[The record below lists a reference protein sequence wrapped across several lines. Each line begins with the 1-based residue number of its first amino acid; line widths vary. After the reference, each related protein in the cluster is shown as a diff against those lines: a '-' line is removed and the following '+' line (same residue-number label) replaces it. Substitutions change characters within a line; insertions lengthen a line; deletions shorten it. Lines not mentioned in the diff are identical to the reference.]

1 MNDTLTRELAD
12 GRRRCA
18 TPTPTKVVT
27 LTGAG
32 QVLLCGRRSQGH
44 SRRRPAAGAYVKGIA
59 DDLHRAMSTFARM
72 DAVLITAVNGVA
84 AGAGFPLGVSGDLV
98 LAAESASFTMAY
110 TKAGLSPD
118 GSSSYYLPRLSASAR
133 PRS

>member
-1 MNDTLTRELAD
+1 
-12 GRRRCA
+12 
-18 TPTPTKVVT
+18 
-27 LTGAG
+27 
-32 QVLLCGRRSQGH
+32 
-44 SRRRPAAGAYVKGIA
+44 
-59 DDLHRAMSTFARM
+59 M

-118 GSSSYYLPRLSASAR
+118 GGSSYVLPRLIGLRRTQELMITNRVLKAAEKFFVSGVHTDDDVAETIAAFR
-133 PRS
+133 VVAQQLAEGV